1 MGGLVYPE
9 IDIRLEAEI
18 SRANLAVLEEKLI
31 APDRVNGM
39 LASDLASVPV
49 RNESQEIIRIMGIEC
64 VDVCIFQFRDPML
77 AR

>member
-1 MGGLVYPE
+1 MGAQVCAD

-18 SRANLAVLEEKLI
+18 SRDSLAVLEGSI
-31 APDRVNGM
+31 IVPDTVNGM

-49 RNESQEIIRIMGIEC
+49 RNESQKDIKIIGIEC
-64 VDVCIFQFRDPML
+64 VDVCIFQFGNRML